1 MKLWIKLQ
9 HWFYRMLIDYKTK
22 KIVEFNKERENYLK
36 TNNMKLWIA
45 RDSYGLWLFDNKPIK
60 VIINGDKC
68 CKTTEG
74 NRYNLDDEL
83 FPKITFENSPML
95 AEIELVEEE

>member
-9 HWFYRMLIDYKTK
+9 HWFYRKLIDYRTK
-22 KIVEFNKERENYLK
+22 KFIEFNEERENYLK
-36 TNNMKLWIA
+36 THMQLWIA
-45 RDSYGLWLFDNKPIK
+45 RDSYGLWLFDNKPEK

-68 CKTTEG
+68 CKTTIG

-95 AEIELVEEE
+95 AEIKLIEED